1 MKVSFCKFVPI
12 KLNKEYSE
20 LIRVHLFVD
29 FFLKFLKNICIK
41 VLPGLKWLSNKCF
54 LDLFLQILRAA
65 ILQNTCTKHLPCL
78 KFLQKLQIN
87 FTIVSNQGSA
97 KNVLKI
103 EEAFQISLKNAL
115 KISFYSDI
123 WLINEHQSHFYLKQS
138 LFKFLLPAFGN
149 PYLHLFLI
157 SQQCHLI
164 LS

>member
-20 LIRVHLFVD
+20 LIRVHFFVD
-29 FFLKFLKNICIK
+29 FLKNFLKNICIK
-41 VLPGLKWLSNKCF
+41 VLPGLKWLSNKSF

-65 ILQNTCTKHLPCL
+65 ILQNTCKKHLPCL

-87 FTIVSNQGSA
+87 FTIVSNQGGA
-97 KNVLKI
+97 KNVFKI
-103 EEAFQISLKNAL
+103 EEVFQISLKNTL